1 MKRSSGTAR
10 DYPRTAR
17 LNQLVH
23 EIVAEEIERIDDERL
38 GFFTVVG
45 VEVEPDMRR
54 AVVWYSTLDVGDDDG
69 DANEELAEA
78 LEQHR
83 ARIQSAIG
91 RQARTKR
98 TPELS
103 FRPDTVIAQAERVEQ
118 ILRDIGSE
126 GSGGSEGAREGA
138 PGADAEGEGAGAG
151 AAAGGDA
158 AGTGAR
164 SDPPGV
170 DPAPGSPGD
179 GG

>member
-38 GFFTVVG
+38 GFFTVAG

-54 AVVWYSTLDVGDDDG
+54 AVVWYTTLDDG
-69 DANEELAEA
+69 DSDGDEEVAEA
-78 LEQHR
+78 LEHHR
-83 ARIQSAIG
+83 ARLQSAIG

-103 FRPDTVIAQAERVEQ
+103 FRLDTVIRQAQRVEQ
-118 ILRDIGSE
+118 ILRDIGD
-126 GSGGSEGAREGA
+126 EGANR
-138 PGADAEGEGAGAG
+138 
-151 AAAGGDA
+151 AGGDA
-158 AGTGAR
+158 AADDTG
-164 SDPPGV
+164 G
-170 DPAPGSPGD
+170 DPAGGDAGD

>member
-23 EIVAEEIERIDDERL
+23 EIVAEEIERLDDERL

-54 AVVWYSTLDVGDDDG
+54 AVVWYTTLD
-69 DANEELAEA
+69 DAAADEDLAAA

-83 ARIQSAIG
+83 PRLQSAIG

-103 FRPDTVIAQAERVEQ
+103 FRPDTVIRQAERVEQ
-118 ILRDIGSE
+118 ILRDIG
-126 GSGGSEGAREGA
+126 
-138 PGADAEGEGAGAG
+138 D
-151 AAAGGDA
+151 GGDA
-158 AGTGAR
+158 GTRDPSQAGDR
-164 SDPPGV
+164 QGV
-170 DPAPGSPGD
+170 RPDD

>member
-23 EIVAEEIERIDDERL
+23 EIVAEEVERLDDDRL
-38 GFFTVVG
+38 GFLTVVG

-54 AVVWYSTLDVGDDDG
+54 AVVWYTTLDEADADD
-69 DANEELAEA
+69 ELVEA
-78 LEQHR
+78 LEEHR

-103 FRPDTVIAQAERVEQ
+103 FRPDTVIRQARRVEQ
-118 ILRDIGSE
+118 ILRDIGD
-126 GSGGSEGAREGA
+126 GVADPDADGGGPDR
-138 PGADAEGEGAGAG
+138 GAGSA
-151 AAAGGDA
+151 
-158 AGTGAR
+158 
-164 SDPPGV
+164 
-170 DPAPGSPGD
+170 PGD
-179 GG
+179 GA

>member
-54 AVVWYSTLDVGDDDG
+54 AIVWYSTLDEGEADD
-69 DANEELAEA
+69 ELVAA

-83 ARIQSAIG
+83 ARLQSAIG

-103 FRPDTVIAQAERVEQ
+103 FRPDMVVRQAQRVEE
-118 ILRDIGSE
+118 ILRDIGD
-126 GSGGSEGAREGA
+126 EGAARDDDDA
-138 PGADAEGEGAGAG
+138 PG
-151 AAAGGDA
+151 
-158 AGTGAR
+158 
-164 SDPPGV
+164 PG
-170 DPAPGSPGD
+170 PAGD

>member
-38 GFFTVVG
+38 GFFTVAG

-54 AVVWYSTLDVGDDDG
+54 AVVWYTTLDDSDSDG
-69 DANEELAEA
+69 DEEVAEA

-83 ARIQSAIG
+83 ARLQSAIG

-103 FRPDTVIAQAERVEQ
+103 FRPDTVIRQAQRVEQ
-118 ILRDIGSE
+118 ILRDIGD
-126 GSGGSEGAREGA
+126 EGANRA
-138 PGADAEGEGAGAG
+138 GEGAADGTGSDPAG
-151 AAAGGDA
+151 VEPPAAGSA
-158 AGTGAR
+158 
-164 SDPPGV
+164 
-170 DPAPGSPGD
+170 GD